1 MIKVAIP
8 GVNGRMGQ
16 AVASAVL
23 KSNDLELV
31 VATVRDTCEQIG
43 SKVANSDITITTKI
57 LSNDFDIM
65 IDFTLPEGVME
76 HLAFC
81 RANKKAMVIGA
92 TGFTPEQLDII
103 NAAAR
108 EIPILMSS
116 NMSIGVNICYKL
128 LSNASQLLRNDW
140 DVSILDLHHKHKK
153 DSPSGTAKQ
162 MAKIVADNTGKNL
175 TDIHIESHRNG
186 DIVGT
191 HIVTFKNPVEFIT
204 IAHEAQD
211 RSIFAQGAVV
221 AARWLSNKEPGLYS
235 MQDVI

>member
-1 MIKVAIP
+1 MIKIAIP

-23 KSNDLELV
+23 QSDDLELV
-31 VATVRDTCEQIG
+31 IATVRDTCHQIG

-57 LSNDFDIM
+57 LNNDFDIM
-65 IDFTLPEGVME
+65 IDFTLPEGVIE
-76 HLAFC
+76 HLAYC
-81 RANKKAMVIGA
+81 RTNKKAIVIGA
-92 TGFTPEQLDII
+92 TGFSSEQIEQI
-103 NAAAR
+103 NEAAR

-116 NMSIGVNICYKL
+116 NMSVGVNICYKL
-128 LSNASQLLRNDW
+128 LSNASQLLRDDW
-140 DVSILDLHHKHKK
+140 DVSILDLHHQHKR
-153 DSPSGTAKQ
+153 DAPSGTAKQ
-162 MAKIVADNTGKNL
+162 MARIVSDKTGKNL
-175 TDIHIESHRNG
+175 TDIQIESYRKG

-191 HIVTFKNPVEFIT
+191 HIVTFKNPLEFIT

-221 AARWLSNKEPGLYS
+221 AARWLSDKGPGLYS

>member
-1 MIKVAIP
+1 
-8 GVNGRMGQ
+8 MGQ

-23 KSNDLELV
+23 QSNDLELV
-31 VATVRDTCEQIG
+31 IATVRDTCEQTG
-43 SKVANSDITITTKI
+43 NKVANSDITITTKI

-76 HLAFC
+76 HLDYC
-81 RANKKAMVIGA
+81 RTNKKAMVIGA
-92 TGFTPEQLDII
+92 TGFTPEQLETI

-116 NMSIGVNICYKL
+116 NMSVGVNIFYKL
-128 LSNASQLLRNDW
+128 LSNASQMLRDDW
-140 DVSILDLHHKHKK
+140 DVSILDLHHQHKK
-153 DSPSGTAKQ
+153 DAPSGTAKQ
-162 MAKIVADNTGKNL
+162 LAKIVSDNTGKNL
-175 TDIHIESHRNG
+175 TDIQIESHRKG

-211 RSIFAQGAVV
+211 RGIFAQGAVV
-221 AARWLSNKEPGLYS
+221 AAHWLSNRGPGLYS